1 MIAAWQVEIKLAQNG
16 TSWHRR
22 RRDRI

>member
-1 MIAAWQVEIKLAQNG
+1 MIAAWLVEIKLAQNA